1 VSVYPPPGSLR
12 DLATGDGEGA
22 RLYRESSHFR
32 SAVDLIDQ
40 ATREG
45 MDPWPMVAAILK
57 VMAQRIE
64 VTTKALVEARMR
76 EVGPVPLLGKPRP

>member
-1 VSVYPPPGSLR
+1 
-12 DLATGDGEGA
+12 
-22 RLYRESSHFR
+22 
-32 SAVDLIDQ
+32 
-40 ATREG
+40 
-45 MDPWPMVAAILK
+45 MVAAILK